1 MFTDSFSMHST
12 DFSIREIVNNSDT
25 WETVDEKQREMLKS
39 IRHDLLKEDPSTL
52 TRAKHIMNV

>member
-1 MFTDSFSMHST
+1 MHST

-52 TRAKHIMNV
+52 TRAKRIMNV